1 MFACDLNG
9 MMNYGTKLLQLGT
22 TVNEVRRMNNLTP
35 VEGGDIVL
43 VSANLR
49 GINEIGVQPQQQPE
63 APENKDND
71 NGDEKE

>member
-1 MFACDLNG
+1 